1 MTTNTFETKDQYL
14 AFRSA
19 WAKAAQDKVLTG
31 AHHVL
36 LNILRGHPVER
47 GFTPITKTTKLQN
60 GFRINHGLFWAA
72 DELRSIVKG
81 AAEDAGWQ
89 KDRAE
94 RFIKPFG
101 DTLTLE
107 QLAEI
112 QVPSIPSLGSDFGK
126 GKKVAQKI
134 IERNLKQIMFEDS
147 DALLEEAA

>member
-60 GFRINHGLFWAA
+60 GFREI
-72 DELRSIVKG
+72 S
-81 AAEDAGWQ
+81 AG
-89 KDRAE
+89 
-94 RFIKPFG
+94 
-101 DTLTLE
+101 TCS
-107 QLAEI
+107 
-112 QVPSIPSLGSDFGK
+112 V
-126 GKKVAQKI
+126 
-134 IERNLKQIMFEDS
+134 
-147 DALLEEAA
+147 

>member
-60 GFRINHGLFWAA
+60 GFRINHGLYFAA
-72 DELRSIVKG
+72 GELSAIISG
-81 AAEDAGWQ
+81 ASGGSKYQTE
-89 KDRAE
+89 RAE
-94 RFIKPFG
+94 RFIAMFEG
-101 DTLTLE
+101 TLTLE
-107 QLAEI
+107 QLAELN
-112 QVPSIPSLGSDFGK
+112 VPTIPSLTSDFGK
-126 GKKVAQKI
+126 GKKIAKRI
-134 IERNLKQIMFEDS
+134 IEENLKQISFADINAM
-147 DALLEEAA
+147 LEAA

>member
-60 GFRINHGLFWAA
+60 GFRINHGLYFAA
-72 DELRSIVKG
+72 GELSSIVSG
-81 AAEDAGWQ
+81 AASDSGYQ
-89 KDRAE
+89 KERAE
-94 RFIKPFG
+94 RFIAPFAG
-101 DTLTLE
+101 TLTLE

-112 QVPSIPSLGSDFGK
+112 KVPTIPSLTSDFGK
-126 GKKVAQKI
+126 GKKIAKRI
-134 IERNLKQIMFEDS
+134 IEENLKQITFADI
-147 DALLEEAA
+147 DAMLEAA